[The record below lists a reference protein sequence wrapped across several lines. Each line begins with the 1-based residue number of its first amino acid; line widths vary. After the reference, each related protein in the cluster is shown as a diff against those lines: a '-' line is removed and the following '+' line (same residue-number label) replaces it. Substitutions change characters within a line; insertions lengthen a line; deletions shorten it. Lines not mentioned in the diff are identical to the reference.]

1 MRIYTTLKEPM
12 FPPSVKW
19 IINQLSKVESD
30 LKNKELKRVDEYLKR
45 DLKQVLGE
53 LNITINQLLK
63 GIN

>member
-1 MRIYTTLKEPM
+1 MSIYTTLKEPM